1 MRKDVDQKIVCSGVT
16 KEFFAAGAPVKVL
29 KGVDFTIDR
38 EQAIAIVGASGCGK
52 STLLYLLAGLELPTG
67 GEIKVAGVSLKD
79 LSEKEKNIMR
89 NKTFGFVYQFH
100 HLLPEFNAEENV
112 AMPLFIAGINRVS
125 AINRSRQILAKA
137 GLSQRLKHKPSQ
149 MSGGERQRT
158 AIARALACRPNYLL
172 ADEPTGELD
181 TRSADDV
188 FKALRTMCRLEG
200 TTVVA
205 VTHYPGVSEFVD
217 RMVHIRDGRIAS
229 ETVIEPTY
237 QASGGTTK
245 REYLVVDQV
254 GRLQLPQESM
264 EKLGFKGRA
273 KIEIQADGALIQ
285 PPEKDA

>member
-1 MRKDVDQKIVCSGVT
+1 MRKDADQKIVCSGVT

-29 KGVDFTIDR
+29 KGVDFTINR

-112 AMPLFIAGINRVS
+112 AMPLFIAGINRIS
-125 AINRSRQILAKA
+125 ALNRSRQILEKA

-172 ADEPTGELD
+172 ADEPTGNLDQENATIVQALLFELNK
-181 TRSADDV
+181 TEGV
-188 FKALRTMCRLEG
+188 RLI
-200 TTVVA
+200 VA
-205 VTHYPGVSEFVD
+205 THDHSFAKKTD
-217 RMVHIRDGRIAS
+217 RV
-229 ETVIEPTY
+229 Y
-237 QASGGTTK
+237 QLKNGI
-245 REYLVVDQV
+245 L
-254 GRLQLPQESM
+254 ES
-264 EKLGFKGRA
+264 
-273 KIEIQADGALIQ
+273 I
-285 PPEKDA
+285 